1 MKDHKP
7 LGVGILGAGPVT
19 QAIHLPTL
27 KRLPQFDVV
36 HVMDIDADVANA
48 VAARADAEASTTAT
62 DVMGDPRVEVVAIC
76 SPPAFHAAQVL
87 AAIDAGKRG
96 ILCEK
101 PFATSREE
109 AMELADVAQRNGVP
123 IVVGAMHTYDP
134 AWDAVSA
141 QWDRLGSAAHS
152 IRSSIV
158 LPMNSRF
165 EDWAT
170 EIHHRAA
177 PSASGSLMGSSAR
190 SAMLHAGIMGL
201 AIHNLPLLRRFMPT
215 VDEVML
221 AELFTPFGYH
231 VTLRSGEQ
239 FADLFA
245 YMHHQW
251 RPDWTL
257 DVWGDT
263 SELHLEFPP
272 SYVHA
277 GSAVASLRTANSLET
292 FGPYDSN
299 GYEAEWGH
307 LAALIEHG
315 GRQNPAEFT
324 AAIDDLTFAIDIA
337 DRAAAMVLAGS
348 AA

>member
-165 EDWAT
+165 EGLGHGDPPPCGAFSLRQP
-170 EIHHRAA
+170 HGLFRALCNA
-177 PSASGSLMGSSAR
+177 SRRDHGARHPQPSSSAP
-190 SAMLHAGIMGL
+190 LHAHRGRG
-201 AIHNLPLLRRFMPT
+201 
-215 VDEVML
+215 
-221 AELFTPFGYH
+221 
-231 VTLRSGEQ
+231 
-239 FADLFA
+239 
-245 YMHHQW
+245 
-251 RPDWTL
+251 
-257 DVWGDT
+257 
-263 SELHLEFPP
+263 
-272 SYVHA
+272 HA
-277 GSAVASLRTANSLET
+277 C
-292 FGPYDSN
+292 
-299 GYEAEWGH
+299 
-307 LAALIEHG
+307 
-315 GRQNPAEFT
+315 
-324 AAIDDLTFAIDIA
+324 
-337 DRAAAMVLAGS
+337 
-348 AA
+348 